1 MAPRVTATVESMTQH
16 ILFNLSGR
24 SIPPNAKLAIIGEP
38 QLGDYLVIETSSGT
52 TGTAVWRTEA
62 EFNLQRTSATP
73 TGTPPRAAWMPQLKP
88 KAPYS

>member
-1 MAPRVTATVESMTQH
+1 MTQH

-24 SIPPNAKLAIIGEP
+24 SIPPNAKLAITGEP
-38 QLGDYLVIETSSGT
+38 KLGDYLVIETCNEA

-62 EFNLQRTSATP
+62 EFNLQRTSAAP

>member
-1 MAPRVTATVESMTQH
+1 MTQH

-24 SIPPNAKLAIIGEP
+24 SIPPHARLAISGEP
-38 QLGDYLVIETSSGT
+38 NLGDYLVIETSNGA

-62 EFNLQRTSATP
+62 EFNLLRTDAAP

-88 KAPYS
+88 KAPYT

>member
-1 MAPRVTATVESMTQH
+1 MTQH

-24 SIPPNAKLAIIGEP
+24 SIPPNAKLDITGEP
-38 QLGDYLVIETSSGT
+38 KLGDYLVIETSSGT

-62 EFNLQRTSATP
+62 EFNLLRTSPAP
-73 TGTPPRAAWMPQLKP
+73 TGAVPRAAWMPQLKP

>member
-1 MAPRVTATVESMTQH
+1 MAACVTATVESMTQH

-24 SIPPNAKLAIIGEP
+24 SIPPNAKLAISGEP
-38 QLGDYLVIETSSGT
+38 KLGDYLVIETSSGT

-62 EFNLQRTSATP
+62 EFNLLQTNAAP
-73 TGTPPRAAWMPQLKP
+73 TGTAPRAAWMPQLKP